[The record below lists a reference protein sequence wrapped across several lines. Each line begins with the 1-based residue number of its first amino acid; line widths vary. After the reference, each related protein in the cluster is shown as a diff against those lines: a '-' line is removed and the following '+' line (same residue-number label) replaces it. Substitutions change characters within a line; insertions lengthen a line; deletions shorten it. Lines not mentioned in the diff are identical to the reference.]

1 MGPAKLQP
9 ALLGGLV
16 MGILSAL
23 PLISAANCCCA
34 WILFGGGLAA
44 YLMQQSHPAPIN
56 AGDGAIV
63 GLLAGVIGAVVWA
76 VLSIPIGLIMGPF
89 QIAMMERVLENA
101 RDVPPEIREM
111 IEGMRGMAGA
121 GAIGIGAV
129 VSFFFMLIIGICI
142 GAIFGALGGILGAV
156 MFRKNVPPPPPP
168 SSPFSPPPPPPPGEP
183 PMAPPPV
190 PGTV

>member
-1 MGPAKLQP
+1 
-9 ALLGGLV
+9 
-16 MGILSAL
+16 
-23 PLISAANCCCA
+23 
-34 WILFGGGLAA
+34 
-44 YLMQQSHPAPIN
+44 
-56 AGDGAIV
+56 
-63 GLLAGVIGAVVWA
+63 
-76 VLSIPIGLIMGPF
+76 MGPF